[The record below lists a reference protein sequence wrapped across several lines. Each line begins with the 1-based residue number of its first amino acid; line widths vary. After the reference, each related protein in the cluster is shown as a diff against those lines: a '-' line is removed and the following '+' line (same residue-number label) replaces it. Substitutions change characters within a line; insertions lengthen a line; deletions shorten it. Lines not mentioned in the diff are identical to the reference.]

1 MTSHAHPT
9 KRDNLTI
16 VPTHEGYLV
25 TLPGSELVTW
35 INRTAYMVLVLSN
48 GHNSP
53 RGISQTVQALFDL
66 HHDPFP
72 EIQKALQELHK
83 SGLLVEFQAIP
94 VSQKSLL
101 ISVRAPGESV
111 SVETLKNITTM
122 TKVLELAEVKHR
134 LVIDPQPDFA
144 LSRNRALSAM
154 LLRDE
159 FSHLLLLDGNTY
171 STRAVTEVSLDH
183 IMSSQ
188 HDFVTIPVKQEE
200 PNWNKAS
207 ASSGL
212 SPEQLSGF
220 AYTYNVIFEG
230 VERPRIQSNGYFE
243 ALHTSMSA
251 VVLSRGGIEKLSA
264 SNHVTRYRGLVG
276 DQRIEYLEHYWG
288 FFDSVITSHRV
299 ASGDVAF
306 CERWRAAGGHIMAT
320 TAGSFG
326 HSLSGARALLAQGSK

>member
-35 INRTAYMVLVLSN
+35 INRTAYMVLLLSN
-48 GHNSP
+48 GRNSP
-53 RGISQTVQALFDL
+53 REISQTIQHLFDL

-72 EIQKALQELHK
+72 EIHQALQELHK
-83 SGLLVEFQAIP
+83 SGIVIEYQGIAAP
-94 VSQKSLL
+94 QHSLL
-101 ISVRAPGESV
+101 ISVWAPGESV
-111 SVETLKNITTM
+111 SVETLKNITAM
-122 TKVLELAEVKHR
+122 TKALELAQVKHR
-134 LVIDPQPDFA
+134 LVIDSQPDFA

-154 LLRDE
+154 LMRDG
-159 FSHLLLLDGNTY
+159 FSHLLLLDGNTH
-171 STRAVTEVSLDH
+171 STHAVTEVSLDH

-188 HDFVTIPVKQEE
+188 HDFVTIPVKQVE
-200 PNWNKAS
+200 PNWNKVS

-220 AYTYNVIFEG
+220 AYTYNVIFKG
-230 VERPRIQSNGYFE
+230 VERPRIRSNGYCE

-251 VVLSRGGIEKLSA
+251 VVLSRVGIEKLSA
-264 SNHVTRYRGLVG
+264 TDHVTRYRGLVG

-288 FFDSVITSHRV
+288 FFDTVVTSQRL

-326 HSLSGARALLAQGSK
+326 HSVSGAQALLAQGKK